1 MICHGDVWSIFFQS
15 YDLLSSPAL
24 YKPGPSLAQSVK
36 ISPKNMIKHVTFFFF
51 YTTLKCV
58 MMMDVLVVKYT
69 SFWVLKEET
78 ILEKK
83 TSQQN

>member
-1 MICHGDVWSIFFQS
+1 
-15 YDLLSSPAL
+15 
-24 YKPGPSLAQSVK
+24 
-36 ISPKNMIKHVTFFFF
+36 
-51 YTTLKCV
+51 

>member
-1 MICHGDVWSIFFQS
+1 
-15 YDLLSSPAL
+15 
-24 YKPGPSLAQSVK
+24 
-36 ISPKNMIKHVTFFFF
+36 
-51 YTTLKCV
+51 
-58 MMMDVLVVKYT
+58 MMDVLVVKYT

>member
-1 MICHGDVWSIFFQS
+1 MFDQFFFQS
-15 YDLLSSPAL
+15 YDLLSSHAL

-69 SFWVLKEET
+69 SFLVLKK
-78 ILEKK
+78 EKFYK
-83 TSQQN
+83 KNS